1 MFTILAKPFQKL
13 SEEISIPGNALASTN
28 STNLSSTFNPYFS
41 VRIILISNFKGIQQ
55 PDHYR
60 NIKINLQKSNIRLK
74 HSYWSNNITNYKRQV
89 KSLSH
94 PILHVYNGIQKFL
107 LQSSDISSL
116 VNILVLEITK

>member
-60 NIKINLQKSNIRLK
+60 NI
-74 HSYWSNNITNYKRQV
+74 NYKRQV

-94 PILHVYNGIQKFL
+94 PNLHVYNGIQKFL